1 MIFTF
6 VKILFYTHCISRK
19 PIKILKKVCREMV
32 GCNAPIVAAD
42 FWVRI
47 HPDIS
52 QNSGNGRVEYISPT
66 KNGEGEEGR

>member
-1 MIFTF
+1 
-6 VKILFYTHCISRK
+6 
-19 PIKILKKVCREMV
+19 MV